1 VTFPEGFLW
10 GTATASYQ
18 VEGAVNEDG
27 RGTSIWDTFSHTPG
41 KVLHGDTGDR
51 ACDQYHRLEEDLD
64 LMADLGLKA
73 YRFSVAWP
81 RIQPEGSGPTNRKG
95 LDYYRRLVEGLRERS
110 MEPMLTLYHWDL
122 PQALE
127 DRGGWTSRETSER
140 FAEYAGLVYQALGD
154 VVRLWITLNEPWVSA
169 WNGYGRGVH
178 APGQK
183 DTSKALAATH
193 HLLLGHAFAL
203 GRMRSVSH
211 NGNQL
216 GITLNLSAV
225 RPATE
230 DKADVA
236 AARRVDGN
244 ANRLYL
250 DPLFCGSYPED
261 MLEHYSNASDF
272 SFVHDD
278 DLEKISQ
285 PIDFLGVNYYFRNT
299 VVAGQGES
307 DLTTAMR
314 FSDLDATTVRPPGV
328 QTTAM
333 GWPVEPD
340 GLTDLLIRLH
350 REYTR
355 IPIYITENGIAVH
368 DYVDPEGDVD
378 DEERVAF
385 LDAHFRAAHAAI
397 ERGVD
402 LRGYMVWSLLDNFE
416 WAEGY
421 SKRFGIVFVDYGTQ
435 RRIPKMSAR
444 WYNEVIEHNGLPDA
458 PTRCVTRSSWPA
470 ACWPASRSSSSS
482 SSPRGTS
489 SRASPA
495 AGLRGDPRPMKKERE
510 SKEDGRYII
519 FYAFEDEGEENKGED
534 PGGDSTS

>member
-1 VTFPEGFLW
+1 MARFPEGFLW

-18 VEGAVNEDG
+18 VEGAVGEDG

-41 KVLHGDTGDR
+41 KVYRGDTGDI

-64 LMADLGLKA
+64 LMAGLGLKA

-81 RIQPEGSGPTNRKG
+81 RIQPEGSGAANQRG
-95 LDYYRRLVEGLRERS
+95 LDYYRRLVDGLRSRS
-110 MEPMLTLYHWDL
+110 IEPMLTLYHWDL

-127 DRGGWTSRETSER
+127 DRGGWTVRETSGR
-140 FAEYAGLVYQALGD
+140 FAEYAGIVYEALAD
-154 VVRLWITLNEPWVSA
+154 SVSFWITLNEPWVSA
-169 WNGYGRGVH
+169 WMGYGTGVH
-178 APGQK
+178 APGIK

-193 HLLLGHAFAL
+193 HLLLGHGLALENIRSL
-203 GRMRSVSH
+203 GRG
-211 NGNQL
+211 NNQL

-230 DKADVA
+230 EAADIE

-250 DPLFCGSYPED
+250 DPLFRASYPED
-261 MLEHYSNASDF
+261 MLEHYRPESDL
-272 SFVHDD
+272 SFVRED
-278 DLEKISQ
+278 DLERISQ
-285 PIDFLGVNYYFRNT
+285 PLDFLGVNYYFRNT
-299 VVAGQGES
+299 VVDGRRES
-307 DLTTAMR
+307 NLATAMR
-314 FSDLDATTVRPPGV
+314 FADLNAATVLPEGV
-328 QTTAM
+328 ETTAM
-333 GWPVEPD
+333 GWPVEAD
-340 GLTDLLIRLH
+340 GLTELLLRLH

-355 IPIYITENGIAVH
+355 APLYITENGRAVY
-368 DYVDPEGDVD
+368 DYVDPEGEVD

-397 ERGVD
+397 EQGLD

-444 WYNEVIEHNGLPDA
+444 WYKEVIGRNGLPDG
-458 PTRCVTRSSWPA
+458 
-470 ACWPASRSSSSS
+470 
-482 SSPRGTS
+482 SPGV
-489 SRASPA
+489 
-495 AGLRGDPRPMKKERE
+495 
-510 SKEDGRYII
+510 
-519 FYAFEDEGEENKGED
+519 
-534 PGGDSTS
+534 